1 MIGKTGPPGLQGPPG
16 SRGGRGMK
24 GSKGHRGLL
33 GLQGLL
39 GPIGPPGEKGPM
51 GNNGPRGEPG
61 GPGIRGNSG
70 IDGDVGAIGMMGI
83 PGPRGPQGNDGKK
96 GPSGDVGP
104 PGPPGP
110 PGESIGYDAASL
122 SMLVG
127 QGRPKGPDPL
137 QNDEG
142 KVFPP
147 ELNEEELKTLVISAY
162 KKLKDSFAEFQ
173 TPDGDKNTPAKTCRD
188 LFVAHPEKPS
198 GEYWIDPN
206 GADPRDSILVY
217 CDASTKSTCI
227 SSKPEISLELAM
239 KYEPTKEVWLSE
251 SKSARHIINYKA
263 DKNQMSFMQLLSQKA
278 DQSLTFHCKNTV
290 ATKDS
295 RGNQKKAVSLMS
307 WNDLEYKHKG
317 KFQYEVTKDE
327 CGAGGG
333 DWAQAVLRINT
344 DRPTRLPVVD
354 LKLAD
359 FGASDQ
365 AIKVEVGQ
373 VCFS

>member
-1 MIGKTGPPGLQGPPG
+1 M
-16 SRGGRGMK
+16 
-24 GSKGHRGLL
+24 
-33 GLQGLL
+33 
-39 GPIGPPGEKGPM
+39 
-51 GNNGPRGEPG
+51 
-61 GPGIRGNSG
+61 
-70 IDGDVGAIGMMGI
+70 
-83 PGPRGPQGNDGKK
+83 
-96 GPSGDVGP
+96 
-104 PGPPGP
+104 
-110 PGESIGYDAASL
+110 
-122 SMLVG
+122 
-127 QGRPKGPDPL
+127 
-137 QNDEG
+137 
-142 KVFPP
+142 FPP

-217 CDASTKSTCI
+217 CDAGSKSTCI

-263 DKNQMSFMQLLSQKA
+263 DKNQMSFMQLLSKKA
-278 DQSLTFHCKNTV
+278 DQRLTVHCRNTIV
-290 ATKDS
+290 TKDS

-317 KFQYEVTKDE
+317 KFQYEVVRDE
-327 CGAGGG
+327 CGGEDG
-333 DWAQAVLRINT
+333 DWAEAELRINT

-359 FGASDQ
+359 FGSKDQ